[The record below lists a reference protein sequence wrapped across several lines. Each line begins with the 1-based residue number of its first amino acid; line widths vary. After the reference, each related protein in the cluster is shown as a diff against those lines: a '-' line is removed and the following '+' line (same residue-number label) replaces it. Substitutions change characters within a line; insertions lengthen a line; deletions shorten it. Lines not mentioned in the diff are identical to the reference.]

1 MNTLKREQPYWLYAL
16 LYATVYVFLIPWTEI
31 RGAEFVDIENYIFR
45 INYLH
50 HGGKEHVYHGIAWLF
65 SEPLWVA
72 ILHGIGN
79 VFTDIRLVLYGISFF
94 IVTVF
99 SHFLFKRLPIFV
111 VIIFLINPLSV
122 HLFIEQI
129 RSGLGLALLLLAYDS
144 SSKKIAIFLIL
155 MAVFI
160 HAAMY
165 IFVTIY
171 FLLYLFDHIVEPKKY
186 YLWII
191 IFAFLFALFMGYG
204 LHSILQAI
212 GDRHAASVE
221 DPGRVTSVKY
231 TVGWFVFAG
240 IFTLWA
246 DFTKRHIRIIVGY
259 AIFMMSFVFFLSLIG
274 STSTRFVA
282 AVIPFIL
289 LSISYLP
296 KHFKE
301 GTYMLLFAYDV
312 LLFQYW
318 FRAWIL

>member
-1 MNTLKREQPYWLYAL
+1 MNTFEREQPYWFYAL
-16 LYATVYVFLIPWTEI
+16 LYATVYVFIIPWTEI
-31 RGAEFVDIENYIFR
+31 RGGEFTDIENYLFR

-50 HGGKEHVYHGIAWLF
+50 RGGTEHVYHGIAWLF

-72 ILHGIGN
+72 ILHWIGN
-79 VFTDIRLVLYGISFF
+79 TFTDIRLVLYGISFF
-94 IVTVF
+94 IVTIF
-99 SHFLFKRLPIFV
+99 SHFLFKRLPIFL

-122 HLFIEQI
+122 HLFMEQV
-129 RSGLGLALLLLAYDS
+129 RSGVGLALLLLAYDS
-144 SSKKIAIFLIL
+144 SSKKIAIFLIFI
-155 MAVFI
+155 AVFI
-160 HAAMY
+160 HVAMF

-171 FLLYLFDHIVEPKKY
+171 FLLYLLDHKVEPRKY
-186 YLWII
+186 YLWIVVL
-191 IFAFLFALFMGYG
+191 AFLFTLFIGYG
-204 LHSILQAI
+204 LQGILHAI
-212 GDRHAASVE
+212 GDRHATSGQDA
-221 DPGRVTSVKY
+221 GKVTSVKY
-231 TVGWFVFAG
+231 TIGWFAFAG
-240 IFTLWA
+240 IFALWA
-246 DFTKRHIRIIVGY
+246 DFTKRNIRIIVGY

-301 GTYMLLFAYDV
+301 GTYMLLFAYNV